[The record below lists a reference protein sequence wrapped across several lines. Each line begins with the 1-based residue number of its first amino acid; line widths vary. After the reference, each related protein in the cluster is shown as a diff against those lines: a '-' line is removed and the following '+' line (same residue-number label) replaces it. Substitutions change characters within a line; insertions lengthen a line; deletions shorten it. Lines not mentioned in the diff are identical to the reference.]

1 MERFYHIRAQKS
13 GIGQVLNNGGATVQL
28 QSIDGDPLHIRMRV
42 SHCNPSDV
50 FSKKLGREFCT
61 GRPTGEGKEVT
72 RRHPETGEALVVLEV
87 QPGIRPKEW
96 KTIAIRNLP
105 AKLGE
110 VYRQVHRRV
119 KEPLFSGEHRNF
131 ESRLREWLPKE

>member
-13 GIGQVLNNGGATVQL
+13 GIGRILNNGGATVQL
-28 QSIDGDPLHIRMRV
+28 QHIDGDPLHLRMRV
-42 SHCNPSDV
+42 SYCNPSDV

-61 GRPTGEGKEVT
+61 GRPVGEPRETT
-72 RRHPETGEALVVLEV
+72 RRNPETGEAIHVMEIH
-87 QPGIRPKEW
+87 PGIRPKEW
-96 KTIAIRNLP
+96 KTIPVRNLP

-119 KEPLFSGEHRNF
+119 KEPLISGEHRNF